1 MKLFINLHKDTF
13 LVRFYN
19 CNFEAYNPTEL
30 NKYQFMKSLFIL
42 CSISIILFSCKP
54 TENKL
59 SAQEII
65 DKSIK
70 VTGVDKIK
78 NATLSFDFR
87 DRSYKAIRYN
97 GKFALERI
105 TKTDSV
111 DIKDVLFND
120 GFQRFINNLPY
131 AVLDSM
137 AIKYSESINS
147 VHYFSVLPYG
157 LNDKAVQKKLLEEST
172 IKGAEYY
179 KIQITFAQ
187 EGGGVDYD
195 DVFIYW
201 IDKKDFKIDYLAYT
215 FHVNGGG
222 MRFREVRKEHAIQG
236 IILADYN
243 NYKPKDSNIEL
254 TSLDKTFE
262 KGELIKASEINL
274 ENIEIELINLQQ
286 N

>member
-1 MKLFINLHKDTF
+1 MKLFINLYKDTF

-19 CNFEAYNPTEL
+19 CNFDGYNTTEL

-42 CSISIILFSCKP
+42 CSISIVLFSCKP
-54 TENKL
+54 IENEL
-59 SAQEII
+59 STQEII

-78 NATLSFDFR
+78 NAKLSFDFR
-87 DRSYKAIRYN
+87 DKHYVALRNEGVFKLNRSFVENNDTI
-97 GKFALERI
+97 E
-105 TKTDSV
+105 
-111 DIKDVLFND
+111 DVLSNS
-120 GFQRFINNLPY
+120 GFIRFKNSKPII
-131 AVLDSM
+131 VLDSM
-137 AIKYSESINS
+137 AKKYSESINS
-147 VHYFSVLPYG
+147 VHYFSVLPFG
-157 LNDKAVQKKLLEEST
+157 LNDKAVQKKLLGETT
-172 IKGAEYY
+172 IKRTEYY
-179 KIQITFAQ
+179 KIQITFAE

-243 NYKPKDSNIEL
+243 NYKPKESNIKL

-274 ENIEIELINLQQ
+274 ENIEIELINLQ
-286 N
+286 